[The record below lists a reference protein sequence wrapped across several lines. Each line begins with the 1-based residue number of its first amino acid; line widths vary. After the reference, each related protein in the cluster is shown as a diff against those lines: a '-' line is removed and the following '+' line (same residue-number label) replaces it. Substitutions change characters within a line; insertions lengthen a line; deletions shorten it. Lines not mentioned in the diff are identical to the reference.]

1 MNPEKR
7 GTSMTILERP
17 FKALSLGFALATSVL
32 CGSCVHDE
40 LGAVRQARVSTHV
53 TDWRDQVIYQLLT
66 DRFANGDAATDDRV
80 EPTALAR
87 YQGGD
92 WQGIIDELDY
102 LEELGVTSLWISPIV
117 LNVDADAGFD
127 AYHGYWAVNL
137 NRLNPHFGDLASLR
151 AFTNAAHARG
161 ISVILDIVTNHLG
174 QVFYYDINN
183 NGQPDDSLIGAG
195 TMGSP
200 LLRITEYD
208 PDYDPRGI
216 QGYTS
221 LGESGPA
228 PIRFFNQPQIF
239 RVPPEPAIFQD
250 PTAYHLRGRVT
261 SYDIREQVLFGDFP
275 GGLKDLAT
283 EDPRVRRAL
292 VDAYVHWVLET
303 DLDGFRIDTIKH
315 VEDDFW
321 SYFATEVRQR
331 LAREGKTNFF
341 MFGEAFDGDDAL
353 IGSYTRPGML
363 DSVFYFSQKYWVFQ
377 DVFIRE
383 GPTAQIER
391 LYNRRAANYNGE
403 PQPGG
408 IGVAPRDALVNFIDN
423 HDVPRF
429 LYERPDADGRRALR
443 AALAYLFTEDGIP
456 CLYYGTEQ
464 DFDGGNDPAN
474 RETLW
479 SSGYATDGETFRW
492 IARLSRI
499 RRNYRALTHGDFSV
513 RWASEHVGTEND
525 AGLIA
530 FERREGEQLALV
542 VINTQS
548 RHASSTSF
556 ETGRLQT
563 TAAAG
568 TTLVDI
574 LSGERFEVPGD
585 QRLDLGVEPLATRI
599 LVPESQVVSGL

>member
-1 MNPEKR
+1 MASIERSTQK
-7 GTSMTILERP
+7 TSLRTRIGRI
-17 FKALSLGFALATSVL
+17 GFALATSIA
-32 CGSCVHDE
+32 CGNCIHDE
-40 LGAVRQARVSTHV
+40 LGAARQARVSTHV
-53 TDWRDQVIYQLLT
+53 EDWRDQVIYQLMT

-80 EPTALAR
+80 DSTALAR

-151 AFTNAAHARG
+151 AFVNAAHGRG

-183 NGQPDDSLIGAG
+183 NGQPDDSLIGGG
-195 TMGSP
+195 TTGSP
-200 LLRITEYD
+200 LIRITEYD
-208 PDYDPRGI
+208 PDYDTRGI

-228 PIRFFNQPQIF
+228 PVRFFNQPQIF

-250 PTAYHLRGRVT
+250 PTVYHRRGRVT
-261 SYDIREQVLFGDFP
+261 SYDIREQVLYGDFP

-292 VDAYVHWVLET
+292 VDSYVRWVLET

-321 SYFATEVRQR
+321 TYFATEVRQR
-331 LAREGKTNFF
+331 LAAEGKTNFF

-377 DVFIRE
+377 DVFMRE

-391 LYNRRAANYNGE
+391 IYGRRAANYNGE

-429 LYERPDADGRRALR
+429 LYERPDANGPRALR

-464 DFDGGNDPAN
+464 EFDGGNDPAN

-479 SSGYATDGETFRW
+479 TSGYATDGETFRW

-499 RRNYRALTHGDFSV
+499 RRHYRALTHGDFSI
-513 RWASEHVGTEND
+513 RWSSEHVGDEND

-530 FERREGEQLALV
+530 FERRVDEQFALI

-563 TAAAG
+563 TAPAG
-568 TTLVDI
+568 TTLVDV

-599 LVPESQVVSGL
+599 LVPESQVVAGL